1 MDTGGAAVG
10 QVKGSNFQAKFPKI
24 TYFHEGH
31 RQTGCLSEDL
41 QMASSMRS
49 DIRVVRGC
57 KYKFALNL
65 MSKKVLSISYKN
77 RGFAI

>member
-1 MDTGGAAVG
+1 MNGLSDWGGWIPAAVG

-41 QMASSMRS
+41 QMTSAMRS
-49 DIRVVRGC
+49 DIRNQDGKRLQIQIRTQFDV
-57 KYKFALNL
+57 K
-65 MSKKVLSISYKN
+65 
-77 RGFAI
+77 